1 MRGLHND
8 ALIYLSATHP
18 QEPPFPGHLMWAE
31 LMRFEVETKVPA
43 VRVLCEPQGMLDLS
57 ADNLTMKFPNIAAY
71 DAYWLGR
78 PPPLQRS
85 PFPAP
90 KVDLVDILEP
100 VQRHL
105 FARGILHNQKA
116 LLSDDIFSQNRSTLI
131 IPIDMK
137 EHNVDGNLLPS
148 NSLACSV
155 DARWANAKTV
165 MEMTANT
172 QLDHEY
178 TLGRVRNLVETDLP
192 FSHLIG
198 YYRWKPPPMPVVR
211 MSPSWYDLLAPVLPD
226 AQSSAAA
233 GLPWMPALG
242 SKQTALEAVL
252 SMTYKPVD
260 SGQTEFEGLL
270 ATTLADGLSRCG
282 LIPNHN
288 GSRFLEAWQFGAWD
302 TENED
307 QARTMIRKG
316 NPVESFPE
324 PSILKSG
331 NLTRM
336 EMKATYK
343 GYVMSATGWFDYLSI
358 AALLFHAI
366 IALLHTI
373 LVVYHGKTSGAWDT
387 ILELVILAQ
396 MSSPPQESLLVNA
409 SAGIRSFKTVKLVA
423 WVEAPQQGRTGH
435 ESGAE
440 LQMRFRDH
448 MDHRDADL
456 KPSVGK
462 VYGGSVN

>member
-1 MRGLHND
+1 MPRL
-8 ALIYLSATHP
+8 AL
-18 QEPPFPGHLMWAE
+18 
-31 LMRFEVETKVPA
+31 VETVKSACIGRLA
-43 VRVLCEPQGMLDLS
+43 VRRFAIIHASWNSRKTACELFGISPLS
-57 ADNLTMKFPNIAAY
+57 PCMT
-71 DAYWLGR
+71 
-78 PPPLQRS
+78 
-85 PFPAP
+85 
-90 KVDLVDILEP
+90 V
-100 VQRHL
+100 
-105 FARGILHNQKA
+105 

-131 IPIDMK
+131 ISVDMK

-148 NSLACSV
+148 NSVACSV

-233 GLPWMPALG
+233 GLPWMPASG

-331 NLTRM
+331 NMTRM

-387 ILELVILAQ
+387 ILELVILTQ

-423 WVEAPQQGRTGH
+423 WVEAPQQGGTGH
-435 ESGAE
+435 ESGRE

-448 MDHRDADL
+448 MDHRDANL

-462 VYGGSVN
+462 VYGSSVTEDEVRRLHRRKV